1 MGIEYVHQP
10 LLADAANADSGADRD
25 AAPGAADSLRR
36 GSDASADADAA
47 AADAAASSSDMVDG
61 AKATLAFARSCY
73 ICKSRCRRRLV
84 AASWPRSP
92 RQRRFA
98 RRPQWADR
106 RRTDGA
112 QPATAAQGGL
122 SADRTNLPA
131 AVSMAAC
138 AERARLNAG
147 GGTRG
152 RLRMA
157 VVAGGRR
164 YREIHH
170 FYDQLCPKCAE
181 LNWFKR

>member
-73 ICKSRCRRRLV
+73 ICKSRCRRRRRRRRRLV
-84 AASWPRSP
+84 AASWSRSP

-106 RRTDGA
+106 QRTDSA
-112 QPATAAQGGL
+112 QRPRL
-122 SADRTNLPA
+122 S
-131 AVSMAAC
+131 V
-138 AERARLNAG
+138 
-147 GGTRG
+147 GGTEPTF
-152 RLRMA
+152 LP
-157 VVAGGRR
+157 
-164 YREIHH
+164 
-170 FYDQLCPKCAE
+170 Q
-181 LNWFKR
+181 